1 MSARGS
7 TNKTRIN
14 CILEQNQHLDSP
26 KKSWW
31 LKAIGLYTDRR
42 SFALLLLGVSAG
54 MPYFL
59 LHGSLTAWLREGGV
73 SRAMIGYISGV
84 GVFYGVKVLWAPL
97 VDQMKIPFLTR
108 LLGKRRSWILL
119 SQMGIISGL
128 LLMVWGAP
136 VFPGPMALA
145 HPQDP
150 GNLTNMGLGNMGVF
164 ILAVLWVAFWSATQD
179 IAIDA
184 YRIEVAGEEF
194 QGALASN
201 YILGYRIAG
210 SLVVGVGAFYLADL
224 LSWPDAYLAMTA
236 CFLPA
241 ILVVLLSH
249 EPRAYLTS
257 SAKGFVAHIHQAILK
272 PFIEFFQ
279 RQSWGNALVVLGF
292 IALCKVSDI
301 FMGPMVNPLYKDLG
315 FTNIEIANITKV
327 YGFAVT
333 ILGGFIAG
341 ILVARYS
348 AKRLLLPA
356 IILLAVPNLMFMVLA
371 GHPKDILLLAAA
383 ISADNFGNGLAATIL
398 VAYFSGLANKAYTA
412 TQYALFSSLM
422 NLPGTI
428 LGGFSGWLTEQVGYG
443 LFFLISACLALPAF
457 FLAFILQWR
466 FGGVKSPGKA

>member
-1 MSARGS
+1 MSARDS
-7 TNKTRIN
+7 TNKIRIN
-14 CILEQNQHLDSP
+14 SILGQNQHLGSP

-31 LKAIGLYTDRR
+31 LRAVGLYTDRR
-42 SFALLLLGVSAG
+42 SFALLLLGISAG

-73 SRAMIGYISGV
+73 DRAMIGYISWV

-97 VDQMKIPFLTR
+97 VDQIKIPLLTR
-108 LLGKRRSWILL
+108 FLGKRRGWILL
-119 SQMGIISGL
+119 SQIGIVSGL

-136 VFPGPMALA
+136 VFP
-145 HPQDP
+145 DP
-150 GNLTNMGLGNMGVF
+150 ILDQPKGLGNLTYLGNMGMF
-164 ILAVLWVAFWSATQD
+164 ILAILWVAFWSATQD

-194 QGALASN
+194 QGAMVSN

-224 LSWPDAYLAMTA
+224 LSWPDAYLLMAA
-236 CFLPA
+236 CFLPL

-249 EPRAYLTS
+249 EPQAYSTS
-257 SAKGFVAHIHQAILK
+257 PARGFLAHIQQAVLR

-279 RQSWGNALVVLGF
+279 RQSWSSALVILGF

-301 FMGPMVNPLYKDLG
+301 VMGPMVNPLYKDLG

-327 YGFAVT
+327 YGFAIT

-371 GHPKDILLLAAA
+371 DHPKDILLLASA

-428 LGGFSGWLTEQVGYG
+428 LGGFSGWITEQVGYSN
-443 LFFLISACLALPAF
+443 FFLISACLALPALS
-457 FLAFILQWR
+457 LAFILQWR
-466 FGGVKSPGKA
+466 PGVKSQGKT